1 MGSDDFYLALIKQA
15 VETFV
20 EKVGPERAAE
30 LLDKDDNPLARA
42 MPEIIDESAEVM
54 AAELK
59 RAAPKMLRERRANLK
74 RYSQVIDEYWGEAF
88 DLLEVVIVIAFETG
102 VDFLESYAEEA
113 EAEQDLVFYVLSR
126 LQIRACRIAEEV
138 AVLLKAGYGQ
148 GAHARWRALH
158 EVVVVAYF
166 IADHGE
172 EVARRYLMHEGIE
185 SWRAIN
191 EFAQRVERLPD
202 YEPPSEQELREAKER
217 YDALLDEFG
226 KTFAGQYGWAAQALS
241 ENPDLKGKGGFAAI
255 EEDVGLDHLRSHYR
269 LASHQVHANPKGIQL
284 IPDGHPQS
292 DALLGGP
299 SVFGL
304 ANAGH
309 SVCVSLT
316 AITVATLN
324 SRRGASTGFVAAT
337 MLRLS
342 DEAGDA
348 FLAAEAATEAKGP
361 DLGDPADGK
370 RSGGEDRSLRARL
383 RRVMRRHQGPSGVR
397 RVRKLWVRSSS

>member
-1 MGSDDFYLALIKQA
+1 MGSDDFYLGLINRA
-15 VETFV
+15 IERFV
-20 EKVGPERAAE
+20 AEVGPDRAAE
-30 LLDKDDNPLARA
+30 LLESDDNPLVRA
-42 MPEIIDESAEVM
+42 MPEIIEESA
-54 AAELK
+54 AILADELK
-59 RAAPKMLRERRANLK
+59 RSAPKMIRERRANLE
-74 RYSQVIDEYWGEAF
+74 RYSQVINEYWGTAF
-88 DLLEVVIVIAFETG
+88 DLLDMVIVVAFETG
-102 VDFLESYAEEA
+102 VDFLESYVEEA

-126 LQIRACRIAEEV
+126 LQIRACRIAEEA

-166 IADHGE
+166 IADHGAD
-172 EVARRYLMHEGIE
+172 VARRYLMHEGIE
-185 SWRAIN
+185 SWRAIS

-202 YEPPSEQELREAKER
+202 YEPPTEQELREAKEE

-226 KTFAGQYGWAAQALS
+226 RPFGGQYGWAAQALS
-241 ENPDLKGKGGFAAI
+241 ENPDVKGKRGFAAI

-269 LASHQVHANPKGIQL
+269 LASHQVHANPKGIQRT
-284 IPDGHPQS
+284 PDGHSQS

-316 AITVATLN
+316 AITAAIL
-324 SRRGASTGFVAAT
+324 SSKKGASTGFVAAT

-348 FLAAEAATEAKGP
+348 FLAAEDATDAEGP
-361 DLGDPADGK
+361 GLGDPAPDEDG
-370 RSGGEDRSLRARL
+370 SLGGARNLRTRL
-383 RRVMRRHQGPSGVR
+383 RRGIRRR
-397 RVRKLWVRSSS
+397 RTL